1 MNSRLMTQL
10 IVVAALLT
18 VPVAVHAQ
26 ESVLNGTVADST
38 GSVLPGAVVRAVHE
52 ASGNTFEAVT
62 DERGLYRLPV
72 RAGSYVITAQLSGF
86 VTVTRRG
93 VELLVGQTVSI
104 NMQMAV
110 GGVAETVTVT
120 GESPLVNTTTSNLGG
135 NVDPRQVQELPVAQR
150 NWMGLALLAPGS
162 RTTSTSST
170 APLADR
176 HNGDTREFQLNVDG
190 QQVSSELG
198 AGNQPRYSQDAIA
211 EFQFIANRF
220 DATTGRSTG
229 VLVNA
234 ITKSGSNR
242 LAGLFRANFQAT
254 SFNASDPIANKV
266 LPISDQQY
274 STAVGGPLIK
284 DKLHYFVNYEN
295 ERHPLTSAFTTP
307 YAAFNAELQGKETRN
322 IGGGRLDYQLSPKMR
337 LMGKVSGQH
346 TVTPFGAG
354 SSTTAAASSIDTDE
368 KNGEYLG
375 SLTHVISNRAMNEIK
390 GGFSHYGF
398 SNNTLVS
405 WAQHWQSSNG
415 ITNGYPRIN
424 FTGFA
429 LNANANA
436 PRHRDQDVWQLRDD
450 FTYSF
455 EGRGRHDMKIG
466 AEFVRHFEDSLN
478 CAQCGG
484 TIDAR
489 GTANGLSI
497 PTAAMMNAWFPDQF
511 NASTWNLAAL
521 SPWVRSYTIGIGNF
535 PNQYGQPKVAG
546 WVQDD
551 WRPSS
556 RLTLNL
562 GVRYDLFLNQW
573 ANDLGFG
580 PSDRP
585 ELYFPA
591 NRPNDKNTI
600 QPRLGF
606 AYEVNDKTVVRGGT
620 GLFYSSSLTVDAF
633 WPKYN
638 TQIARIQIANDGR
651 PNFAA
656 DPLNGKP
663 LPTFDQALKLFCD
676 APEQAATFAAWAA
689 RNYSGAAPC
698 LFNSLQE
705 MPGPTDLMH
714 MPRSWNSSIGIQR
727 QFGNT
732 MALQVDYVQTQGS
745 HEKDVLDNANLA
757 YNPAT
762 GANYAS
768 TNANR
773 GLLPWPSAGV
783 ISMIDYNS
791 NSSLRSLQ
799 TAFTKRMSNHWQASV
814 TYTLSW
820 FYDQE
825 SQPVSGRTL
834 VPFAVS
840 DDLGGPGSY
849 GLAATDQR
857 DRAVFNGIWEV
868 GHGFQVS
875 GLHYFGAGIRSATSY
890 GGDVRVTGGTFS
902 ARLRPDGTLVPR
914 NAYIQPAQNRT
925 DIRVQQRIRL
935 QGRMSIDGIAEVFNV
950 FNRTNYTIDTVESSG
965 TYLLPIVGQ
974 YRTAQIGFRLT
985 F

>member
-1 MNSRLMTQL
+1 
-10 IVVAALLT
+10 
-18 VPVAVHAQ
+18 
-26 ESVLNGTVADST
+26 
-38 GSVLPGAVVRAVHE
+38 
-52 ASGNTFEAVT
+52 
-62 DERGLYRLPV
+62 
-72 RAGSYVITAQLSGF
+72 
-86 VTVTRRG
+86 
-93 VELLVGQTVSI
+93 
-104 NMQMAV
+104 MAV
-110 GGVAETVTVT
+110 GAAEAITVTAET
-120 GESPLVNTTTSNLGG
+120 PLVNTVTSNLGG

-150 NWMGLALLAPGS
+150 NWLGLALLAPGS
-162 RTTSTSST
+162 RTASTNAV
-170 APLADR
+170 APLPDR
-176 HNGDTREFQLNVDG
+176 HGGDTREFQLNLDG

-198 AGNQPRYSQDAIA
+198 AGNQPRYSQDSIA

-234 ITKSGSNR
+234 ITKSGGNTFT
-242 LAGLFRANFQAT
+242 GLFRTNFQSS
-254 SFNASDPIANKV
+254 SFNAPDPIANKV

-274 STAVGGPLIK
+274 STAVGGPLVK
-284 DKLHYFVNYEN
+284 DRLHYFVNYEN
-295 ERHPLTSAFTTP
+295 EQHPLTNAWTTR
-307 YAAFNAELQGKETRN
+307 YAVFNAELSGKETRN
-322 IGGGRLDYQLSPKMR
+322 IGGGRLDYQLSQKIR
-337 LMGKVSGQH
+337 VMGKASGQH
-346 TVTPFGAG
+346 TYTPFGNG
-354 SSTTAAASSIDTDE
+354 SSTTAAASTVDNDE
-368 KNGEYLG
+368 RNKEYLG
-375 SLTHVISNRAMNEIK
+375 QVTQVISNRAMNEIK

-398 SNNTLVS
+398 ATATLVDWS
-405 WAQHWQSSNG
+405 KHWQASNG
-415 ITNGYPRIN
+415 ITNGYPRIT

-436 PRHRDQDVWQLRDD
+436 PRHRDQEVWQVRDD

-455 EGRGRHDMKIG
+455 EARGRHDLKIG
-466 AEFVRHFEDSLN
+466 AEYVRHFEDSLN

-497 PTAAMMNAWFPDQF
+497 PTPEMINAWFPNQF

-535 PNQYGQPKVAG
+535 PNQYAQPKVAE
-546 WVQDD
+546 WIQDD
-551 WRPSS
+551 WRPTPK
-556 RLTLNL
+556 LTLNL
-562 GVRYDLFLNQW
+562 GLRYDQFLNQW

-580 PSDRP
+580 PAGRP

-591 NRPNDKNTI
+591 NRPGDYNTV

-606 AYEVNDKTVVRGGT
+606 AYEVNDKTVIRGGS

-638 TQIARIQIANDGR
+638 TQIARIQITNDGR

-656 DPLNGKP
+656 DPLNGQP
-663 LPTFDQALKLFCD
+663 LPTFEQALKLFCD
-676 APEQAATFAAWAA
+676 APEQAGTFAAWAA
-689 RNYSGAAPC
+689 RNYSGTAPC
-698 LFNSLQE
+698 LLNSLQE

-727 QFGNT
+727 QFGST
-732 MALQVDYVQTQGS
+732 MALQIDYVQTQGS

-762 GANYAS
+762 GANYAN

-783 ISMIDYNS
+783 ISLIDYNS
-791 NSSLRSLQ
+791 DSSLRSLQ
-799 TAFTKRMSNHWQASV
+799 TGFTKRMANHWQASA

-825 SQPVSGRTL
+825 SQPVSGRTI
-834 VPFAVS
+834 VPFTVS

-857 DRAVFNGIWEV
+857 HRAVFNGIWEV
-868 GHGFQVS
+868 SHGFQVS
-875 GLHYFGAGIRSATSY
+875 ALHYFGAGIRSATSY

-914 NAYIQPAQNRT
+914 NAYIQPMQNRT
-925 DIRVQQRIRL
+925 DIRLQQRIKL
-935 QGRMSIDGIAEVFNV
+935 QGRIAIDGIAEIFNV
-950 FNRTNYTIDTVESSG
+950 FNNTNYTIDTVESSA
-965 TYLLPIVGQ
+965 TYLTAVSGQ
-974 YRTAQIGFRLT
+974 NRTAQIGFRLT

>member
-1 MNSRLMTQL
+1 MKSRLLTL
-10 IVVAALLT
+10 LVLGGALLALPVVAR
-18 VPVAVHAQ
+18 AQ
-26 ESVLNGTVADST
+26 EAVLAGTVTDST
-38 GSVLPGAVVRAVHE
+38 GSVLPGAVVRAVHQ

-62 DERGLYRLPV
+62 DVRGAYRMPV
-72 RAGSYVITAQLSGF
+72 RIGSYVITAQLSGF

-93 VELLVGQTVSI
+93 VDLLVGQTAAI
-104 NMQMAV
+104 NLQMAV
-110 GGVAETVTVT
+110 GGVAETITVT
-120 GESPLVNTTTSNLGG
+120 GETPLVNTSTSNLGG

-176 HNGDTREFQLNVDG
+176 HGGDTREFQLNLDG

-234 ITKSGSNR
+234 ITKSGSNTFS
-242 LAGLFRANFQAT
+242 GLFRANFQDS
-254 SFNASDPIANKV
+254 SFNAPDPIAKKV
-266 LPISDQQY
+266 LAISDQQY
-274 STAVGGPLIK
+274 STALGGPIFK
-284 DKLHYFVNYEN
+284 NKLHYFINYEN
-295 ERHPLTSAFTTP
+295 EQHPLTSAWTTR
-307 YAAFNAELQGKETRN
+307 YATFNTELQGKETRN
-322 IGGGRLDYQLSPKMR
+322 IGGVRVDYQLSQKMR
-337 LMGKVSGQH
+337 LMGKASGTH
-346 TVTPFGAG
+346 TITPFGAG
-354 SSTTAAASSIDTDE
+354 SSTTAAASTIDADE
-368 KNGEYLG
+368 KNTEYLG
-375 SLTHVISNRAMNEIK
+375 SLTTVVSNRAINEIK
-390 GGFSHYGF
+390 GGYSHFGF
-398 SNNTLVS
+398 KNNTLVN
-405 WAQHWQSSNG
+405 WANHWQSSNG
-415 ITNGYPRIN
+415 ITNGYPRIT

-436 PRHRDQDVWQLRDD
+436 PRHRDQNVWQIRDD

-455 EGRGRHDMKIG
+455 EAHGRHDIKLG
-466 AEFVRHFEDSLN
+466 AEFVNHIEDSLN

-497 PTAAMMNAWFPDQF
+497 PTPEMINAWFPNQF
-511 NASTWNLAAL
+511 DASTWNLAAL
-521 SPWVRSYTIGIGNF
+521 SPWVRTYTIGIGNF
-535 PNQYGQPKVAG
+535 PNQYSQPKSAG

-551 WRPSS
+551 WRPTS

-580 PSDRP
+580 PSNRP

-591 NRPNDKNTI
+591 NRPIDKNTI

-606 AYEVNDKTVVRGGT
+606 AYEVNDKTVIRGGS

-638 TQIARIQIANDGR
+638 TQIARIQVTNDGR

-656 DPLNGKP
+656 DPLKGAT
-663 LPTFDQALKLFCD
+663 LPTFEQALKLFCD
-676 APEQAATFAAWAA
+676 APEQAAVFAAWAS
-689 RNYSGAAPC
+689 RGYSGTAPC
-698 LFNSLQE
+698 LLNALQE

-714 MPRSWNSSIGIQR
+714 MPRSWNTSIGFQR

-732 MALQVDYVQTQGS
+732 TSIQVDYVQTQGS
-745 HEKDVLDNANLA
+745 HEKDVQDNANLA
-757 YNPAT
+757 FNPAT
-762 GANYAS
+762 GANYPF

-783 ISMIDYNS
+783 ISVIDYNS
-791 NSSLRSLQ
+791 NSSLRALQ
-799 TAFTKRMSNHWQASV
+799 TAFTKRMSNHWQASA

-834 VPFAVS
+834 VPFTVA
-840 DDLGGPGSY
+840 DDIGGEGSY
-849 GLAATDQR
+849 GLAGSDQR
-857 DRAVFNGIWEV
+857 HRAVFNGIWEV

-875 GLHYFGAGIRSATSY
+875 GLHYVGTGIRSATSF

-914 NAYIQPAQNRT
+914 NGYIQPAQNRT
-925 DIRVQQRIRL
+925 DIRVQQRIKLTGRL
-935 QGRMSIDGIAEVFNV
+935 AIDGIAEVFNA
-950 FNRTNYTIDTVESSG
+950 FNNNNYTIDTVESSA
-965 TYLLPIVGQ
+965 TYLTAVTGQ
-974 YRTAQIGFRLT
+974 SRTAQVGFRLT

>member
-1 MNSRLMTQL
+1 MTSRLVTSL
-10 IVVAALLT
+10 VLAGALLAF
-18 VPVAVHAQ
+18 PAVTHAQ
-26 ESVLNGTVADST
+26 EAVLTGNVTDST
-38 GSVLPGAVVRAVHE
+38 GSVLPGALVRAVHQ
-52 ASGNTFEAVT
+52 ASGNTFETVT
-62 DERGLYRLPV
+62 DERGAYRIPV
-72 RAGSYVITAQLSGF
+72 RSGGYVITAQLAGF

-93 VELLVGQTVSI
+93 VELLVGQTAAI
-104 NMQMAV
+104 NLQMAV
-110 GGVAETVTVT
+110 GAAEAITVTAET
-120 GESPLVNTTTSNLGG
+120 PLVNTVTSNLGG
-135 NVDPRQVQELPVAQR
+135 NVDMRQLSELPVAQR
-150 NWMGLALLAPGS
+150 NWINLALVAPGS
-162 RTTSTSST
+162 RTSPTNAV
-170 APLADR
+170 APLPDR
-176 HNGDTREFQLNVDG
+176 HGGDTREFQLNVDG

-198 AGNQPRYSQDAIA
+198 AGNQPKYSADAIQ
-211 EFQFIANRF
+211 EFQFISNRF
-220 DATTGRSTG
+220 DATLGRSTG
-229 VLVNA
+229 VQVNA
-234 ITKSGSNR
+234 VTKSGTNKFT
-242 LAGLFRANFQAT
+242 GLFRTNFQST
-254 SFNASDPIANKV
+254 SFNAPDPVAGKV

-274 STAVGGPLIK
+274 STAVGGPLVQN
-284 DKLHYFVNYEN
+284 KLHYFVNYEN
-295 ERHPLTSAFTTP
+295 EQHPLTSAWTTK
-307 YAAFNAELQGKETRN
+307 YAAFNAELSGKETRN
-322 IGGGRLDYQLSPKMR
+322 IGGVRVDYQLSQKMR
-337 LMGKVSGQH
+337 LMGKASGQH
-346 TVTPFGAG
+346 TFTPFGAG
-354 SSTTAAASSIDTDE
+354 SSSTAAASTVDNDE
-368 KNGEYLG
+368 KNSDYVGQ
-375 SLTHVISNRAMNEIK
+375 LTTVISNRAVNEFRT
-390 GGFSHYGF
+390 GFSHYGF
-398 SNNTLVS
+398 ATHTLVN
-405 WAQHWQSSNG
+405 WANHWQASNG
-415 ITNGYPRIN
+415 ITNGYPRIT

-436 PRHRDQDVWQLRDD
+436 PRHRDQEVWQVRDD
-450 FTYSF
+450 LSYSL
-455 EGRGRHDMKIG
+455 EARGRHDLKLG
-466 AEFVRHFEDSLN
+466 VEYVRHFEDSLN

-497 PTAAMMNAWFPDQF
+497 PTPEMINAWFPNQF
-511 NASTWNLAAL
+511 DASTWNLAAL
-521 SPWVRSYTIGIGNF
+521 SPWVRNYTIGIGNF
-535 PNQYGQPKVAG
+535 PNQYAQPKVAG

-591 NRPNDKNTI
+591 NRPNDRNTI

-606 AYEVNDKTVVRGGT
+606 AYELNDRTVIRGGS

-638 TQIARIQIANDGR
+638 TQIARIQITNDGR
-651 PNFAA
+651 TNFAA
-656 DPLNGKP
+656 DPLKGAT

-689 RNYSGAAPC
+689 RGYSGAAPC
-698 LFNSLQE
+698 LLNSLQE
-705 MPGPTDLMH
+705 EPGPADIMR
-714 MPRSWNSSIGIQR
+714 MPRSWNTSIGIQR

-762 GANYAS
+762 GANYAF

-783 ISMIDYNS
+783 VSMIDYNS
-791 NSSLRSLQ
+791 TSSLRALQ
-799 TAFTKRMSNHWQASV
+799 SAFTKRMSNHWQASA

-820 FYDQE
+820 FYDEE

-834 VPFAVS
+834 VPFPVA

-857 DRAVFNGIWEV
+857 HRAVFTGIWEV
-868 GHGFQVS
+868 SHGFQVS
-875 GLHYFGAGIRSATSY
+875 ALHYLGAGIRSATMY
-890 GGDVRVTGGTFS
+890 GGDVRLTGGTFS
-902 ARLRPDGTLVPR
+902 ARLRPDGTVVPR
-914 NAYIQPAQNRT
+914 NSYIQPAQNRT
-925 DIRVQQRIRL
+925 DIRVQQRIKL
-935 QGRMSIDGIAEVFNV
+935 QGRMAIDGIAEVFNV
-950 FNRTNYTIDTVESSG
+950 FNQTNYTIDTAESSA
-965 TYLLPIVGQ
+965 TYLAPVTGQ
-974 YRTAQIGFRLT
+974 NRTAQIGFRLS

>member
-1 MNSRLMTQL
+1 
-10 IVVAALLT
+10 
-18 VPVAVHAQ
+18 
-26 ESVLNGTVADST
+26 
-38 GSVLPGAVVRAVHE
+38 
-52 ASGNTFEAVT
+52 
-62 DERGLYRLPV
+62 
-72 RAGSYVITAQLSGF
+72 
-86 VTVTRRG
+86 
-93 VELLVGQTVSI
+93 
-104 NMQMAV
+104 
-110 GGVAETVTVT
+110 
-120 GESPLVNTTTSNLGG
+120 
-135 NVDPRQVQELPVAQR
+135 
-150 NWMGLALLAPGS
+150 
-162 RTTSTSST
+162 
-170 APLADR
+170 
-176 HNGDTREFQLNVDG
+176 
-190 QQVSSELG
+190 
-198 AGNQPRYSQDAIA
+198 
-211 EFQFIANRF
+211 
-220 DATTGRSTG
+220 
-229 VLVNA
+229 
-234 ITKSGSNR
+234 
-242 LAGLFRANFQAT
+242 
-254 SFNASDPIANKV
+254 
-266 LPISDQQY
+266 
-274 STAVGGPLIK
+274 
-284 DKLHYFVNYEN
+284 
-295 ERHPLTSAFTTP
+295 
-307 YAAFNAELQGKETRN
+307 
-322 IGGGRLDYQLSPKMR
+322 
-337 LMGKVSGQH
+337 MGKVSGQH
-346 TVTPFGAG
+346 TVTPFGPG
-354 SSTTAAASSIDTDE
+354 SSTTAAASTIDTDE

-375 SLTHVISNRAMNEIK
+375 QLTHVISNRAMNEIK

-455 EGRGRHDMKIG
+455 EGHGRHDMKIG

-497 PTAAMMNAWFPDQF
+497 PTPAMMNAFFPDQF

-591 NRPNDKNTI
+591 NRPNDRNTI

-606 AYEVNDKTVVRGGT
+606 AYALDDKTVIRGGS

-638 TQIARIQIANDGR
+638 TQIARIQITNDGR
-651 PNFAA
+651 ANFAA

-676 APEQAATFAAWAA
+676 APEQAANFAAWAA
-689 RNYSGAAPC
+689 RGYSGTAPC

-757 YNPAT
+757 YNAAT
-762 GANYAS
+762 GVNYAS

-799 TAFTKRMSNHWQASV
+799 TAFTRRMSNHWQASV

-834 VPFAVS
+834 VPFTVS

-849 GLAATDQR
+849 GLAGTDQR
-857 DRAVFNGIWEV
+857 HRAVFNGIWEV

-935 QGRMSIDGIAEVFNV
+935 QGRVSLDGIAEVFNV

-965 TYLLPIVGQ
+965 TYLLPIIGQ
-974 YRTAQIGFRLT
+974 SRTAQVGFRLT

>member
-1 MNSRLMTQL
+1 MSSGLTTRLILVTT
-10 IVVAALLT
+10 LLT
-18 VPVAVHAQ
+18 LPAVVRAQ
-26 ESVLNGTVADST
+26 EAVLSGTVSDST
-38 GSVLPGAVVRAVHE
+38 GSVLPGVSVRAVHE
-52 ASGNTFEAVT
+52 ASGNTFESIT
-62 DERGLYRLPV
+62 DARGVYRMPV
-72 RAGSYVITAQLSGF
+72 RPGAYVITAQLTGF

-93 VELLVGQTVSI
+93 VELLVGQTADI
-104 NMQMAV
+104 NLQMAV
-110 GGVAETVTVT
+110 GVAEAVTVT
-120 GESPLVNTTTSNLGG
+120 GETPLVNTVTSNLGG
-135 NVDPRQVQELPVAQR
+135 NIDMRQASELPVQAR
-150 NWMGLALLAPGS
+150 NWINLALVAPGS
-162 RTTSTSST
+162 RTPPTNAI
-170 APLADR
+170 APLPDR
-176 HNGDTREFQLNVDG
+176 HGGDTREFQLNVDG

-198 AGNQPRYSQDAIA
+198 AGNQPKYSADAIQ
-211 EFQFIANRF
+211 EFQFISNRF
-220 DATTGRSTG
+220 DATLGRSTG
-229 VLVNA
+229 VQVNA
-234 ITKSGSNR
+234 VTKSGTNKFS
-242 LAGLFRANFQAT
+242 GLFRTNFQST
-254 SFNASDPIANKV
+254 SFNAPDPVAGKV

-274 STAVGGPLIK
+274 STAVGGPIFQN
-284 DKLHYFVNYEN
+284 KLHYFANYEN
-295 ERHPLTSAFTTP
+295 EQHPLTSAFTTK
-307 YAAFNAELQGKETRN
+307 YTAFNAELKGTETRN
-322 IGGGRLDYQLSPKMR
+322 IGGVRFDYELSQKMR
-337 LMGKVSGQH
+337 LMGKATGQH
-346 TVTPFGAG
+346 TFTPFGN
-354 SSTTAAASSIDTDE
+354 SSATAAASQVDNDE
-368 KNGEYLG
+368 KNSDYVGQ
-375 SLTHVISNRAMNEIK
+375 LTTVISNRAVNEFR
-390 GGFSHYGF
+390 GGYSHYGF
-398 SNNTLVS
+398 ATHTLVS
-405 WAQHWQSSNG
+405 WANHWQASNG
-415 ITNGYPRIN
+415 ITNGYPRVT

-455 EGRGRHDMKIG
+455 EARGRHDMKMG

-497 PTAAMMNAWFPDQF
+497 PTVDMINAWFPDQF

-521 SPWVRSYTIGIGNF
+521 SPWVRTYTIGIGNF

-546 WVQDD
+546 WLQDD

-591 NRPNDKNTI
+591 NRPIDTNTI

-606 AYEVNDKTVVRGGT
+606 AYSLDDKTVIRGGT

-638 TQIARIQIANDGR
+638 TQIARIQITNDGR

-656 DPLNGKP
+656 DPMNGKP
-663 LPTFDQALKLFCD
+663 LPTFAEALKLFCD
-676 APEQAATFAAWAA
+676 APEQAANFAAWAA
-689 RNYSGAAPC
+689 KGYSGTAPC

-714 MPRSWNSSIGIQR
+714 MPRSWNSSIGVQR

-791 NSSLRSLQ
+791 DSSLRALQ
-799 TAFTKRMSNHWQASV
+799 TAFTKRMSNHWQASA

-834 VPFAVS
+834 VPFTVS

-857 DRAVFNGIWEV
+857 HRAVFTGIWEV
-868 GHGFQVS
+868 SHGFQVS
-875 GLHYFGAGIRSATSY
+875 ALHYLGAGIRSATSY

-935 QGRMSIDGIAEVFNV
+935 QKRISIDAIAEVFNA
-950 FNRTNYTIDTVESSG
+950 FNCTNYTIDTAESSP
-965 TYLLPIVGQ
+965 TYLTPLSGQ
-974 YRTAQIGFRLT
+974 NRTAQVGFRLT